1 MYNLPYFDILNT
13 KKNEIGVSI
22 IKEENIEY
30 TEMYEQLETVVINDL
45 SFALSKLF
53 LDIDD

>member
-30 TEMYEQLETVVINDL
+30 TEKYEQLETVVINDL